1 MVLKPKNDKKPT
13 LIKYPGGKQKE
24 LKYILPELPGD
35 SKSFYEPFVGGGA
48 VYLNIEANKYFINDK
63 SKELMTF
70 YEMVCNQ
77 DKDFFNRL
85 EKMNEYWKKIDILA
99 VKYDKQLVDLYEC
112 FKSNKQ
118 HGKDSIVEFII
129 QHYKVFNGLLSPD
142 FNVDLEHFINQI
154 SKTITN
160 KFGRMQSMELKKGKL
175 SEEDLKKNIWSSLKA
190 ALYTHFRYLYNHSQS
205 LNLSNSFNSALYY
218 FIREFCYSSMF
229 RYNLNGEFNV
239 PFGGISYAKKNL
251 DTKIKRLQ
259 DPNIV
264 NQLNITCKG
273 SLDFEE
279 FLNEYPPTSSDF
291 IFVDPPYDTSF
302 STYAKNTF
310 EKKDQ
315 ERLAAYLIKKT
326 NAKFMVVIKNTDFIK
341 SIYPE
346 GKTCTNGKP
355 IRIIPFEK
363 KYFVSFQNRNDK
375 NAEHLIIMNY

>member
-1 MVLKPKNDKKPT
+1 
-13 LIKYPGGKQKE
+13 
-24 LKYILPELPGD
+24 
-35 SKSFYEPFVGGGA
+35 
-48 VYLNIEANKYFINDK
+48 
-63 SKELMTF
+63 
-70 YEMVCNQ
+70 
-77 DKDFFNRL
+77 
-85 EKMNEYWKKIDILA
+85 
-99 VKYDKQLVDLYEC
+99 
-112 FKSNKQ
+112 
-118 HGKDSIVEFII
+118 
-129 QHYKVFNGLLSPD
+129 
-142 FNVDLEHFINQI
+142 
-154 SKTITN
+154 
-160 KFGRMQSMELKKGKL
+160 
-175 SEEDLKKNIWSSLKA
+175 
-190 ALYTHFRYLYNHSQS
+190 
-205 LNLSNSFNSALYY
+205 
-218 FIREFCYSSMF
+218 MF

-315 ERLAAYLIKKT
+315 ERLAVYLIKKT